1 MPYVYQTKASPIPEE
16 IKDSLDSQEF
26 NVDENM
32 NLVATW
38 DGGEDDPFT
47 CYINADYELIQ
58 EV

>member
-1 MPYVYQTKASPIPEE
+1 MPYVYQTKASPIPAE
-16 IKDSLDSQEF
+16 IKDQLDSVEF
-26 NVDENM
+26 HVDSAM

-47 CYINADYELIQ
+47 YYLNADYELIQ